1 MTTERVFPPGQDSLI
16 PREAAARR
24 PEWQD
29 GAPIVMGDGQA
40 WTLPRP
46 SVRVVEQPDLHLQW
60 LLGNTPAP
68 EIGEWYASLPGP
80 DAPEPSLAEKIAIH
94 TTLAIALLIRNYDL
108 NPAVTARR
116 KDRGPPVVTSGPQ
129 SSRKGV
135 EREQQTH
142 ATTENR
148 SSVDGQ
154 AREMHRSPR
163 PGDARSACRGRG
175 NASVRPLGVGGRVH
189 S

>member
-1 MTTERVFPPGQDSLI
+1 VFPPGQDSLI

-108 NPAVTARR
+108 TPAQAGYLVVGAFRAR
-116 KDRGPPVVTSGPQ
+116 
-129 SSRKGV
+129 
-135 EREQQTH
+135 
-142 ATTENR
+142 
-148 SSVDGQ
+148 
-154 AREMHRSPR
+154 
-163 PGDARSACRGRG
+163 GDAIGH
-175 NASVRPLGVGGRVH
+175 NALANEVH
-189 S
+189 EKVVAAVAGDFHDALAELIRLKLRMN